1 VPPRYFAGASCT
13 GGCHDRR
20 TAARHSSRPVVAPA
34 VDRRCGAPRESRPVA
49 TVPCGGFRR
58 IAPAGQRALTTDR
71 EIDIVLIDF
80 PMPPRLSGRRRA
92 SWRLAAPLLGLLT
105 LNGCVVYFS
114 TSPTPVS
121 GATIVFVAT
130 DDHGQFVRSLRV
142 TIVDPGGAWRVDGLT
157 EGDGSFRCGI
167 RAGVTRVRTEVVPP
181 AGYLLTPMDRW
192 PRDLEVSGGGTLRVE
207 IHVTSRRS

>member
-1 VPPRYFAGASCT
+1 VELASPARGSIGIVPP
-13 GGCHDRR
+13 
-20 TAARHSSRPVVAPA
+20 
-34 VDRRCGAPRESRPVA
+34 
-49 TVPCGGFRR
+49 
-58 IAPAGQRALTTDR
+58 GQGALTGDR

-80 PMPPRLSGRRRA
+80 PMPPRPSGRRRA
-92 SWRLAAPLLGLLT
+92 SWRLTAPLLGLLT

-114 TSPTPVS
+114 TGPTPVS

-130 DDHGQFVRSLRV
+130 DDHGQFVSSLRV

-181 AGYLLTPMDRW
+181 AGYLLTPSDRW